1 MKVHARPMKL
11 DGRLAS
17 PIEEASRPS
26 LWEPILLLL
35 FIVMIGF
42 LLESL

>member
-1 MKVHARPMKL
+1 MIVQPMKP

-17 PIEEASRPS
+17 PSQEASRPS
-26 LWEPILLLL
+26 FLEPILLLL

-42 LLESL
+42 LLEPL